1 MARKKLV
8 ILPKL
13 YDAKGNLLK
22 KWFVYYSVLNPRT
35 AKMERFRVFEG
46 LNEPDETVRRKIA
59 ANTIENLTTKLKK
72 GWTPFSDDTEAIYE
86 DQLQYKSIAEIY
98 GKQRA
103 NNTTFRMY
111 ASQFIELKK
120 KEQVEEKTVQTYVS
134 KLRIFSEWITAKRGE
149 IDITAYD
156 NALILQFFNY
166 QVDTK
171 KLADGTIYDYRQ
183 IISAVFDYIISLGVI
198 KENPVY
204 NIPRGVDKDM
214 APRPIAEW
222 DIEAFRSIITK
233 KDPQLWMALEFE
245 TYCFLRP
252 GKELRLLRIR
262 DIDFVRGLINVDRFR
277 AKTNRERFATIPRHF
292 IFKIRDQYQLQK
304 YNRDYY
310 VFGKDYKPGM
320 ECLGKNNLKNR
331 FNAFRKMLNMPDE
344 YKLYSW
350 KHTGNSLAVD
360 ANVNM
365 FNLRDQN
372 GHSSV
377 QTTEIYLKNKLGVV
391 NKEIQNKFPNLD
403 EL

>member
-1 MARKKLV
+1 MSRKKLV

-22 KWFVYYSVLNPRT
+22 KWFVFYSVLNPRT
-35 AKMERFRVFEG
+35 GKMERFRVFEG
-46 LNEPDETVRRKIA
+46 LNEPDETIRRTIA
-59 ANTIENLTTKLKK
+59 TNTIEKLTTKLKR
-72 GWTPFSDDTEAIYE
+72 GWTPFLDDTEAIYE

-98 GKQRA
+98 GKQRVS
-103 NNTTFRMY
+103 NTTFRMF

-183 IISAVFDYIISLGVI
+183 IISAVFDYIIGLGI
-198 KENPVY
+198 LKENPVY
-204 NIPRGVDKDM
+204 NIPKGVDKDLS
-214 APRPIAEW
+214 PRPIAEW
-222 DIEAFRSIITK
+222 DIEAFRAIITK

-262 DIDFVRGLINVDRFR
+262 DIDFVRGLVNVDRFR

-292 IFKIRDQYQLQK
+292 IFKLRDHYKLQN

-310 VFGKDYKPGM
+310 VFGKGYEPGL

-331 FNAFRKMLNMPDE
+331 FNTFRKMLNMPNE

-360 ANVNM
+360 SNINM